1 MIRPMMTN
9 GDLNRL
15 EKCSDILSRAY
26 PVLRATRRR
35 SGPMYDSW
43 FELIQHVE
51 DELIM
56 AGWDCP
62 GAETEQEDEEG

>member
-15 EKCSDILSRAY
+15 EKCSEILARAY

-51 DELIM
+51 DELID
-56 AGWDCP
+56 AGWNCP
-62 GAETEQEDEEG
+62 GGDPDDDEED